1 MCGEA
6 VGVRGVETRRG
17 NCAVEPEIALVLLDA
32 FDHFLEHGITGDVVS
47 GLDNRV
53 ILGAVVLD
61 DLLVVDDPI
70 PLGSIWKRVHVG
82 PVLVRVSTA
91 VLAEQAVRLGRLQR
105 FRVTLVLREL
115 VVSGDIEHGRSVRF
129 RHLRC
134 HRGVVRAGCRGL
146 NVHLHASL
154 LGIAGC
160 KRLQLVDDFRFVVH
174 VAHMAFIGR

>member
-1 MCGEA
+1 M
-6 VGVRGVETRRG
+6 
-17 NCAVEPEIALVLLDA
+17 LLDA
-32 FDHFLEHGITGDVVS
+32 FDHFLEHGITGDVVG

-82 PVLVRVSTA
+82 PVLVCVSTA

-115 VVSGDIEHGRSVRF
+115 VVSGDIEHGRSVGF

-154 LGIAGC
+154 LGIAGR
-160 KRLQLVDDFRFVVH
+160 KRFQLVDDFRLVVH